1 MLRHAPL
8 ISAVLLGTSLVL
20 VQDTLRAQ
28 SVEEVAKTALAI
40 SVKIETG
47 DRSNQ
52 GSGVILQKQGDV
64 YTVLTTAHVLKG
76 GKSFR
81 LTTAVDG
88 QEYQTIDGVVKRA
101 KADIDLAVV
110 QFRSRK
116 NYQVAKIG
124 NSNLLKLG
132 MELYVAGFPMRT
144 LAITQSIFAFREGR
158 VTASS
163 HRAFEGGYSL
173 VYSNSTLP
181 GMSGGA
187 VLNRAGELVAI
198 HGKGDR
204 SEDNQKTDFNLGIP
218 INRFGAVAA
227 GMGVK
232 LEMPI
237 VRIPNNSTS
246 LADDYYLSA
255 NSKNDAGDFPG
266 ALADFNR
273 AIALNPKYASAYNS
287 RGSLKK
293 NKLNDFPGALADY
306 NQAIALNPQSALAYN
321 NRGALRYSKLN
332 DPQGALADY
341 DRAIALNPRYAGAYN
356 NRGNLK
362 KNKLNDPQGALA
374 DFDRAISINPQY
386 AGAYNSRGSL
396 KHTQLNDLKGA
407 LADYDRAIALD
418 PQYAGTYRNRALLRR
433 DKLRDREGAIRDFR
447 MAASLYRQQG
457 QTYYLRYS
465 IEQLRRLGATE

>member
-1 MLRHAPL
+1 MFHYLPL
-8 ISAVLLGTSLVL
+8 VSAVLLGTSLVL
-20 VQDTLRAQ
+20 VQEPVQAQ
-28 SVEEVAKTALAI
+28 SVEEVAKIAMAI

-47 DRSNQ
+47 DRSSQ
-52 GSGVILQKQGDV
+52 GSGVIIQKYGDV
-64 YTVLTTAHVLKG
+64 YTVLTTAHVLKL
-76 GKSFR
+76 GKSFK

-88 QEYQTIDGVVKRA
+88 QEYQTIEGVVKRA
-101 KADIDLAVV
+101 NANIDLAVV

-144 LAITQSIFAFREGR
+144 LAITQSVFAFREGR
-158 VTASS
+158 VTANSNK
-163 HRAFEGGYSL
+163 AFEGGYSL

-218 INRFGAVAA
+218 INRFGEVAA

-232 LEMPI
+232 LGMQ
-237 VRIPNNSTS
+237 VARISNNATS

-255 NSKNDAGDFPG
+255 NSKSDAGDFPG
-266 ALADFNR
+266 ALADFDR
-273 AIALNPKYASAYNS
+273 AIALNPKYAVAYNS

-293 NKLNDFPGALADY
+293 NKLNDFPGALADFDR
-306 NQAIALNPQSALAYN
+306 AIALNPQYALAYN

-341 DRAIALNPRYAGAYN
+341 NRAIAINPRYAGAYN

-374 DFDRAISINPQY
+374 DFDRAITINPRY
-386 AGAYNSRGSL
+386 VGAYNSRGAL

-407 LADYDRAIALD
+407 LADYDQAIALD
-418 PQYAGTYRNRALLRR
+418 PQYAPTYRNRALLRR
-433 DKLRDREGAIRDFR
+433 DKLRDREGAIQDFR

-457 QTYYLRYS
+457 QAQYLRYS
-465 IEQLRRLGATE
+465 IEQLHRMGATE